1 MRKFLSFTMTVLF
14 MLSLSSCDKSRK
26 NVTPVPLTPSR
37 VMKTSL
43 GMPTSMQ
50 CRDGVLVIVDFQG
63 TGGLVSLWNAE
74 TGKTLGY
81 MSPKGNG
88 TDELVEAPIAEVT
101 TIQGMN
107 VINLYD
113 LVKKRLLTYNF
124 QDAVNGKKTMPTIVK
139 MKSDGRYYGVNRLEG
154 GYAAMGLFENNKF
167 ELLDDSLKVIGS
179 YGTYLQP
186 VKANKNKMVNA
197 QANYGRSMVSPDKT
211 LLVNISFAAGVV
223 RFYDIKGNRLTHK
236 KDAVVKP
243 LNYSVKGNDYH
254 NLEGLGFLALAI
266 SDKYVYALYS
276 GEKENFSTPMP
287 TGKQVYKYDYNGDLQ
302 AVYTL
307 NAPTFT
313 LAVSEDDKS
322 LYTLTDHSG
331 YSISAYSLP

>member
-1 MRKFLSFTMTVLF
+1 M
-14 MLSLSSCDKSRK
+14 
-26 NVTPVPLTPSR
+26 
-37 VMKTSL
+37 
-43 GMPTSMQ
+43 
-50 CRDGVLVIVDFQG
+50 
-63 TGGLVSLWNAE
+63 
-74 TGKTLGY
+74 
-81 MSPKGNG
+81 
-88 TDELVEAPIAEVT
+88 
-101 TIQGMN
+101 
-107 VINLYD
+107 
-113 LVKKRLLTYNF
+113 
-124 QDAVNGKKTMPTIVK
+124 
-139 MKSDGRYYGVNRLEG
+139 
-154 GYAAMGLFENNKF
+154 
-167 ELLDDSLKVIGS
+167 
-179 YGTYLQP
+179 
-186 VKANKNKMVNA
+186 
-197 QANYGRSMVSPDKT
+197 
-211 LLVNISFAAGVV
+211 
-223 RFYDIKGNRLTHK
+223 
-236 KDAVVKP
+236 KP